1 MGGDVHNPNDIRQLY
16 DSYQSKVRQKMSFIL
31 AIKKLMYVL
40 TVTHAQL
47 KQFRGLEE
55 KALQLLWLLLAF
67 NVVCT

>member
-1 MGGDVHNPNDIRQLY
+1 MP
-16 DSYQSKVRQKMSFIL
+16 FIL

-67 NVVCT
+67 NVVCTLWAVSSDQ